1 MAIGKGHFMRFESV
15 GILAML
21 MLCAAD
27 RQAFAQTDPAVL
39 IVGASMPA
47 PLAML
52 EDKAAVVPAD
62 GIGDELAGGRADLI
76 YIGAAPENGVGS
88 LPDMLVELPA
98 DRPMML
104 VVNDCG
110 WQERG
115 VDPDQ
120 MQSALRDGS
129 QVTIAVSD
137 KAGNCDAEALAQSF
151 AAAAVKEGASRREV
165 LRKGGYRLSEAT
177 AVAATAPAGGLV
189 ISALPAESMRA
200 TGASPVILASADPN
214 PVIAS
219 DTANDSVA
227 LAPESVATARRLG
240 APEPSI
246 IVGDLAVLVAADS
259 RGPLG
264 MPYQAR
270 EEIRRRD
277 PAMFNRLLGRGAFD
291 PEGEQVAAAIQTELA
306 RMNCYNGG
314 IDGAWGSGSASALRR
329 YFEEA
334 GAAQASTTPEIGLY
348 RGMISREAVE
358 CPDIQP
364 VAQATPSRNS
374 GGGNTRSQPAPNA
387 ARAQAA
393 APEASASAQ
402 PTAPTTR
409 EINLRPGLLGVGSI
423 R

>member
-1 MAIGKGHFMRFESV
+1 
-15 GILAML
+15 
-21 MLCAAD
+21 
-27 RQAFAQTDPAVL
+27 
-39 IVGASMPA
+39 
-47 PLAML
+47 
-52 EDKAAVVPAD
+52 
-62 GIGDELAGGRADLI
+62 
-76 YIGAAPENGVGS
+76 
-88 LPDMLVELPA
+88 
-98 DRPMML
+98 
-104 VVNDCG
+104 
-110 WQERG
+110 
-115 VDPDQ
+115 

-129 QVTIAVSD
+129 QVTIAVWD

-151 AAAAVKEGASRREV
+151 AAAAAEEGASRREV

-214 PVIAS
+214 PVIAT
-219 DTANDSVA
+219 DTADDSA
-227 LAPESVATARRLG
+227 AFAPEAAATARRPG
-240 APEPSI
+240 GPEPSI

-314 IDGAWGSGSASALRR
+314 IDGPWGSGSASALRR

-348 RGMISREAVE
+348 RGMINREAVE

-364 VAQATPSRNS
+364 VAQATPSRS
-374 GGGNTRSQPAPNA
+374 SGGNTRSQPAPSA
-387 ARAQAA
+387 ARVQAA

-402 PTAPTTR
+402 PTAPT
-409 EINLRPGLLGVGSI
+409 
-423 R
+423 

>member
-1 MAIGKGHFMRFESV
+1 MRFESV

-21 MLCAAD
+21 MLCTAD

-47 PLAML
+47 PLAIL
-52 EDKAAVVPAD
+52 ADKAAAVSAE
-62 GIGDELAGGRADLI
+62 GIVDELAGGRADLI
-76 YIGAAPENGVGS
+76 YIGTAPDNGGGS
-88 LPDMLVELPA
+88 LPDMLADLPA
-98 DRPMML
+98 DRPMTL

-110 WQERG
+110 WQQQS
-115 VDPDQ
+115 VDLDD

-129 QVTIAVSD
+129 QVTIAVPD
-137 KAGNCDAEALAQSF
+137 KAENCDAESLAQSF
-151 AAAAVKEGASRREV
+151 AAAATEEGAARREA
-165 LRKGGYRLSEAT
+165 LRKGGYRLSETT
-177 AVAATAPAGGLV
+177 ALAASAPAGGLV

-200 TGASPVILASADPN
+200 SGASPVILASADPN

-219 DTANDSVA
+219 GTADDGGA
-227 LAPESVATARRLG
+227 FAPEAAAAALRPG

-291 PEGEQVAAAIQTELA
+291 PEGEQVAAAMQTELA

-364 VAQATPSRNS
+364 VAQAAPSRSS
-374 GGGNTRSQPAPNA
+374 GGGNTRSQPAPTA
-387 ARAQAA
+387 PRAQAA

-402 PTAPTTR
+402 PTTPTTR
-409 EINLRPGLLGVGSI
+409 AINLRPGLLGVGSI